1 MRFGRKQRK
10 SIKSNDM
17 KKLVFLSVAMA
28 GVITLGSCG
37 GGKKQQQVYTEKQT
51 SSNVFV
57 PYDKTIY
64 GLCGE
69 GTAMNTLEL
78 LTDNGDTLNLSMT
91 NAQEAGMV
99 FGGLQ
104 MGDRLAVMANEKR
117 TEATEIINLNTLLG
131 DWVMPDPIDGS
142 AEVGIRIKEGGVA
155 ESIEM
160 TNIIYRTWKIV
171 DGNLEILSVRE
182 GGGDAEETNLYQ
194 IMALGPDTLCYKT
207 IGKLRDEEETFEYNR
222 YKEKPAVDLRGLQL
236 EDTQDEF
243 NKI

>member
-1 MRFGRKQRK
+1 
-10 SIKSNDM
+10 M
-17 KKLVFLSVAMA
+17 KKTVFFGMMVAGLMM
-28 GVITLGSCG
+28 LGSCG
-37 GGKKQQQVYTEKQT
+37 GKQQQKAVDEQK
-51 SSNVFV
+51 SSSEGFV
-57 PYDKTIY
+57 PMDRTIY

-78 LTDNGDTLNLSMT
+78 ITDNGDTLNLSTT
-91 NAQEAGMV
+91 NAEEAGQV

-104 MGDRLAVMANEKR
+104 AGDRLAVMADDEK
-117 TEATEIINLNTLLG
+117 TEATIVINLNTLLG

-171 DGNLEILSVRE
+171 NGQLEILSIRE

-194 IMALGPDTLCYKT
+194 ILTLGADTLCYKT
-207 IGKLRDEEETFEYNR
+207 IGKPRDEEETFEYSR
-222 YKEKPAVDLRGLQL
+222 FKEKPKVDLRGLQL
-236 EDTQDEF
+236 EETHDEF

>member
-1 MRFGRKQRK
+1 
-10 SIKSNDM
+10 M
-17 KKLVFLSVAMA
+17 KKTVFFGMMVA
-28 GVITLGSCG
+28 GLLILGSCG
-37 GGKKQQQVYTEKQT
+37 GKQQQKAVDEKKST
-51 SSNVFV
+51 SEGYV
-57 PYDKTIY
+57 PFDRTIY

-78 LTDNGDTLNLSMT
+78 ITDNGDTLNLSML
-91 NAQEAGMV
+91 NAEEAGQV

-104 MGDRLAVMANEKR
+104 TGDRLAVMANDEK
-117 TEATEIINLNTLLG
+117 TEATIVINLNTLLG

-171 DGNLEILSVRE
+171 NGQLEILSIRE

-194 IMALGPDTLCYKT
+194 ILTLGADTLCYKT
-207 IGKLRDEEETFEYNR
+207 IGKPRDEEETFEYSR
-222 YKEKPAVDLRGLQL
+222 YKEKPKVDLRGLQL
-236 EDTQDEF
+236 EETHDEF